1 MDQIQGT
8 FLYNTIKSHFPL
20 STILTASRKH
30 FCENEGRRYLKNSI
44 MSECTSTLE
53 QQVSTKWAFFLK

>member
-8 FLYNTIKSHFPL
+8 VLYNIIKKQFPL

-30 FCENEGRRYLKNSI
+30 FCENEGKLYLKNSI
-44 MSECTSTLE
+44 IPECTSTLE
-53 QQVSTKWAFFLK
+53 QVLPK

>member
-1 MDQIQGT
+1 MQGKV
-8 FLYNTIKSHFPL
+8 LYNTIKSQFPL

-44 MSECTSTLE
+44 IPECISTLE
-53 QQVSTKWAFFLK
+53 QVLPK